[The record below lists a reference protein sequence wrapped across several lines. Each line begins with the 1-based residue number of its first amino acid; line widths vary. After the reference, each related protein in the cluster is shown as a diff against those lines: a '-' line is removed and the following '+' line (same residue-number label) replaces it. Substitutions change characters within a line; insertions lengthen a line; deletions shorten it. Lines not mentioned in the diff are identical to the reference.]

1 MGTCLLWRQHRLG
14 NQMAKYYV
22 TCLDRKTIVNAG
34 SELKA
39 CVVAS
44 DVMNVTT
51 AGISW
56 IVSERGFEKHE
67 DDVMVPDHD
76 IIAELL
82 KRNGN

>member
-1 MGTCLLWRQHRLG
+1 
-14 NQMAKYYV
+14 MAKYYV
-22 TCLDRKTIVNAG
+22 TCLDRKTIVNAD

-44 DVMNVTT
+44 EVMNVTT

-56 IVSERGFEKHE
+56 IGSERGFEKHE